1 MKLKPHKLTA
11 SQVRRKTSPSTLNF
25 ASSFELE
32 DLTHFIGQERA
43 VQSIGFGLSVES
55 SGYNIFVVGEQGSGR
70 TSYALKS
77 AREKAAH
84 MPAPDDWIYVCNF
97 ESPSTPLAINLPA
110 GRAKEAEGDFTKLI
124 GEMKSVIS
132 AAFEKSSYE
141 EAKSQ
146 EIGAFQDVI
155 TKMMNTVREVAE
167 KDGFHVKRTP
177 QGFVNIPLK
186 SVKTEDGKEEVKEL
200 ETEEYE
206 ALPEKEQK
214 RLKSVSDAITSK
226 TIEILRQIRE
236 EERALKSRLG
246 DMESDICRTAIKPYI
261 EEIRS
266 KYAKSEKFATWID
279 SMERQIVNNYT
290 MFIAS
295 SRDDS
300 SEADFSPYKIN
311 VLVSHD
317 PKGGAPVVL
326 ETNPTYYNIAGKME
340 YESRQGYY
348 YTDFTR
354 IVAGA
359 LHRANGGF
367 LVLDAEEVL
376 RNFMTYDLLKRT
388 LRSGFLTVENL
399 SDQFSVM
406 PVAAPRPE
414 AIPLKTKV
422 ILVGS
427 HFIYYLLREYDPE
440 FSKLFKLV
448 AEFDYEMPRTPEN
461 ELDLARFI
469 KTCASREGALPFSK
483 NAMAEL
489 IEWASRLADDQNKL
503 STGFNRLREYIIE
516 ASAWARQDG
525 AKRVTAS
532 HVLKAI
538 QEKRYRSSMTEEKIR
553 AAFAE
558 NVIRIDTE
566 GSAVGQI
573 NGLAVVSFADVSFG
587 HPARITANTFMGQE
601 GVINIERETSMA
613 GPIHN
618 KGLLT
623 LSSYLG
629 RVYAQEAPLTLS
641 ARLSFEQNY
650 GGIDGDSASSTELY
664 CLLSSLAEVPI
675 AQNIAVT
682 GSVDQFG
689 NIQPIGGVN
698 EKIEGFFSYCS
709 ERGLTG
715 EQGVMIPWQNE
726 QHLMLSHEVVEAV
739 RTKKF
744 HVWSVKTIDEG
755 IELLT
760 GVTAGK
766 RDASGNYPPDT
777 IHGKVMAKLRSWIEI
792 SAALAQGK
800 TERSRGKSKNRAG
813 KKTARKNERKNS

>member
-1 MKLKPHKLTA
+1 MKLKAHKLTA

-25 ASSFELE
+25 ASSSDLE
-32 DLTHFIGQERA
+32 ELTHFIGQERA

-55 SGYNIFVVGEQGSGR
+55 SGYNIFVVGDQGSGR

-77 AREKAAH
+77 AREKAAR
-84 MPAPDDWIYVCNF
+84 MPSPDDWVYVCNF
-97 ESPSTPLAINLPA
+97 ESPSTPLAIALPA
-110 GRAKEAEGDFTKLI
+110 GCAKEAESDFAKLI
-124 GEMKSVIS
+124 AELKSVIS

-155 TKMMNTVREVAE
+155 TKMMNTVREAAE

-186 SVKTEDGKEEVKEL
+186 AVKTDDGKEEMKEL

-261 EEIRS
+261 DEIRS
-266 KYAKSEKFATWID
+266 KYAKSEKFTNWID
-279 SMERQIVNNYT
+279 SLERQIVDNYT

-295 SRDDS
+295 RDDS
-300 SEADFSPYKIN
+300 GEADFSPYKIN
-311 VLVSHD
+311 VLVTHD

-354 IVAGA
+354 IVGGA

-376 RNFMTYDLLKRT
+376 RNFMTYDLLKRA

-469 KTCASREGALPFSK
+469 KTCAVREGALPFSK
-483 NAMAEL
+483 NAMAAL
-489 IEWASRLADDQNKL
+489 IEWSSRLADDQNKL

-525 AKRVTAS
+525 AKRVDVR

-538 QEKRYRSSMTEEKIR
+538 QEKRYRSGMTEEKIR

-587 HPARITANTFMGQE
+587 HPSRITANTFMGQE

-641 ARLSFEQNY
+641 ARLAFEQNY

-689 NIQPIGGVN
+689 NVQPIGGVN

-709 ERGLTG
+709 QRGLTG

-726 QHLMLSHEVVEAV
+726 QHLMLSHDVVEAV
-739 RTKKF
+739 RKKKF
-744 HVWSVKTIDEG
+744 HIWSVKTVDEG

-760 GVTAGK
+760 GVPAGK
-766 RDASGNYPPDT
+766 RGASGNYPPDT

-792 SAALAQGK
+792 SSALAQGK
-800 TERSRGKSKNRAG
+800 IDRGPGKSKNGGVR
-813 KKTARKNERKNS
+813 KTSRKNERKNS